1 MNQKYKLFYWDYHD
15 LAPLKEILEFYKANP
30 KVKPFNY
37 LNDFDTNHYVILAE
51 NKNDA
56 KLAVIQH
63 NVDIGLIDDHTG
75 LPMEPEPNEIVE
87 YS

>member
-1 MNQKYKLFYWDYHD
+1 MSIFNESLIIIQENINSKKL
-15 LAPLKEILEFYKANP
+15 
-30 KVKPFNY
+30 NY

-75 LPMEPEPNEIVE
+75 LPIEPEPNEIVE